1 MDVNPLVVKKIQMLI
16 NAQILMNS
24 IEDLKNTNAYNHRVK
39 TTGNQFLIALDQELQ
54 KEIKKIWFN
63 DDMLSVNLMQSYQE
77 VARQISECDNPALII
92 KFGQLFRNGLD
103 LNKVK
108 IIEMKR
114 KIYKTRQK

>member
-1 MDVNPLVVKKIQMLI
+1 MNINPLVVKKIQMLI

-54 KEIKKIWFN
+54 KEIKKVWFN
-63 DDMLSVNLMQSYQE
+63 DDMLSVKLMQSYQE
-77 VARQISECDNPALII
+77 LSKQVSECDNPALII
-92 KFGQLFRNGLD
+92 KLGQLFRNGLD

-114 KIYKTRQK
+114 KIYKTKQK